1 MLKWQ
6 QLFFPLI
13 NVKMPTIVGI
23 LTFMSVKNF
32 MLSCVEHIKSFGL
45 NIFISFYNYT
55 SIQIYMMIIQ
65 AMGLE
70 RKPRAYKVLLPKRER
85 GKKFY

>member
-1 MLKWQ
+1 MKNVLWARFMLRVHK
-6 QLFFPLI
+6 
-13 NVKMPTIVGI
+13 KGI
-23 LTFMSVKNF
+23 LATRSRGYKT
-32 MLSCVEHIKSFGL
+32 FGL

-70 RKPRAYKVLLPKRER
+70 RELKAYKVLLPIKL
-85 GKKFY
+85 FHAQLS

>member
-1 MLKWQ
+1 M
-6 QLFFPLI
+6 I
-13 NVKMPTIVGI
+13 NSIVTST
-23 LTFMSVKNF
+23 L
-32 MLSCVEHIKSFGL
+32 GL

-70 RKPRAYKVLLPKRER
+70 WKLKAYKVLLPNFNTLSPENENSVKPVLSKHPR
-85 GKKFY
+85 